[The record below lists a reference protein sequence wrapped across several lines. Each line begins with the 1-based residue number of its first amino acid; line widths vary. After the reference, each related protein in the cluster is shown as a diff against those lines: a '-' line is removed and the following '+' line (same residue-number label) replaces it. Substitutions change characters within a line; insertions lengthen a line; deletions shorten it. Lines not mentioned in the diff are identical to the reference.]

1 MSTADFY
8 DRFPDENA
16 CWTYLREQRWGPD
29 GFECPACGETEHWGR
44 IQTRNLFEC
53 YACGKQTSLTAGT
66 VLEDTKLDLQTW
78 FLAAYYILTTKKSIS
93 TPELARKVGFSE
105 RTAWFVHHKIT
116 TVLGQA
122 QAGQLLGTVEVD
134 EEPIGGRGIPEG
146 GAQDNQELVLG
157 MVEQR
162 DDSLGRLRLTHV
174 PTRGRASLHPPIE
187 QAIQP
192 GSTVRTDRWRSYLK
206 LEDHE
211 HDRAP
216 RDHRKGSSRYI
227 PRIHLVFGNL
237 KNVLKG
243 VHGWCSARKL
253 QAYLDLFA
261 YRFNHRDDLDGGF
274 EQGLGLLVSS
284 KPVRWGELVG
294 GVN

>member
-8 DRFPDENA
+8 ERFPDEDA
-16 CWTYLREQRWGPD
+16 CWRYLREQRWGPD
-29 GFECPACGETEHWGR
+29 QFDCPACGETEHGGL
-44 IQTRNLFEC
+44 IQTRKLFEC

-78 FLAAYYILTTKKSIS
+78 FLAAYYILTTKKSIR

-105 RTAWFVHHKIT
+105 RTAWFVHHKLT

-134 EEPIGGRGIPEG
+134 EEPIGG
-146 GAQDNQELVLG
+146 QEDPPKAELRTTKSSYWAWSNNARAVLAG
-157 MVEQR
+157 YGSCR
-162 DDSLGRLRLTHV
+162 F
-174 PTRGRASLHPPIE
+174 PTRGRASLHPPIK
-187 QAIQP
+187 QLIPP
-192 GSTVRTDRWRSYLK
+192 GSTVRTDRWRSYLQ

-216 RDHRKGSSRYI
+216 RDHPKGSSRYI
-227 PRIHLVFGNL
+227 PRTHLVFGNL
-237 KNVLKG
+237 KTVPKG
-243 VHGWCSARKL
+243 VHGWCSAGKL

-261 YRFNHRDDLDGGF
+261 YRFNHRDDLKEAF
-274 EQGLGLLVSS
+274 EQG
-284 KPVRWGELVG
+284 VG
-294 GVN
+294 CWFRLSRCGGGTWWVV